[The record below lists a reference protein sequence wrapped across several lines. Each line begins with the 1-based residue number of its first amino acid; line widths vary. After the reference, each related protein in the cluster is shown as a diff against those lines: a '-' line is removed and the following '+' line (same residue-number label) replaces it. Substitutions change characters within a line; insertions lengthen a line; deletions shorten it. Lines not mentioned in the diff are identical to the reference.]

1 MLNYFFTGTPEIS
14 KKKKGIF
21 EFYRNYKF
29 YSVFSLTWPASIQK
43 KAFT

>member
-14 KKKKGIF
+14 QKNVLF

-29 YSVFSLTWPASIQK
+29 YSVFSLT
-43 KAFT
+43 